1 MAPPSVLASASAR
14 LAFRKSRVSPDSV
27 DLVLAC
33 HLRVGPRACV
43 SPGRWDLV
51 MALFIRHPEFLSPAE
66 RLRAREPV
74 RSDRT
79 AFDGSWWPDS
89 NDLDIELGVVLPLL
103 DHVRGPVRRL
113 VLRAGDWPAE
123 PDRIVTDLRTVGVDY
138 LIGQPRWTMTVVCV
152 DGGTFT
158 MRVVPPGPNVA
169 APDGAEA
176 RRDADV
182 WEGEGGGLGRL
193 LVRATR

>member
-1 MAPPSVLASASAR
+1 
-14 LAFRKSRVSPDSV
+14 
-27 DLVLAC
+27 
-33 HLRVGPRACV
+33 
-43 SPGRWDLV
+43 

-74 RSDRT
+74 RSDHT

-89 NDLDIELGVVLPLL
+89 TDLDIELGVLLPLL

-113 VLRAGDWPAE
+113 VMSAEDWPAG

-138 LIGQPRWTMTVVCV
+138 LTGQSRWTMTVVCV

-158 MRVVPPGPNVA
+158 MRVVPPGPSPA
-169 APDGAEA
+169 APDGSEA
-176 RRDADV
+176 GRDADV
-182 WEGEGGGLGRL
+182 WEGEGGGLGL
-193 LVRATR
+193 PLQRAAR